1 MPSVVLGYL
10 TALVVAAAGPN
21 TNEVR
26 AEGDADSGGNLTT
39 IRTLTT
45 ITSNRLVVDMEFC
58 GRTWRC
64 PLERTVLIEKGMQN
78 TRYSM
83 PSWLEMSGRGYLIIN
98 FFILVNRFSWIRWL
112 EGKNT
117 SARSGVSE
125 PTIPVQ
131 DRGSRNQR

>member
-26 AEGDADSGGNLTT
+26 AEGDADSGGKLTT

-45 ITSNRLVVDMEFC
+45 ITSNGLVVDMGFC

-64 PLERTVLIEKGMQN
+64 PLECTVPIEKGN
-78 TRYSM
+78 A
-83 PSWLEMSGRGYLIIN
+83 
-98 FFILVNRFSWIRWL
+98 
-112 EGKNT
+112 KH
-117 SARSGVSE
+117 
-125 PTIPVQ
+125 
-131 DRGSRNQR
+131 